1 MSSLRNRSPISHV
14 FFGVLDLLIYIYI
27 SLLRGW
33 RRRRRE
39 ERTARNDPE
48 QGERD
53 APARGKRDG
62 GRQRRMS
69 LAELAKSVDAGSKAG
84 GSEERRKEN
93 DYAEEPAAT
102 TTMRNGGG
110 RFFVALPPERERVK
124 DVDPAEEEEG
134 DEFEVTPR

>member
-1 MSSLRNRSPISHV
+1 M
-14 FFGVLDLLIYIYI
+14 
-27 SLLRGW
+27 LRGW

-53 APARGKRDG
+53 APAKGKRDG

-69 LAELAKSVDAGSKAG
+69 LAELAKSADGGGGSKAG

-110 RFFVALPPERERVK
+110 RFFVALPPAEIEREKVE
-124 DVDPAEEEEG
+124 DVDPAEEGEG
-134 DEFEVTPR
+134 DGFEVTPR

>member
-1 MSSLRNRSPISHV
+1 
-14 FFGVLDLLIYIYI
+14 
-27 SLLRGW
+27 
-33 RRRRRE
+33 
-39 ERTARNDPE
+39 
-48 QGERD
+48 
-53 APARGKRDG
+53 
-62 GRQRRMS
+62 MS